1 MRKSEIIALGIIV
14 LSFALAI
21 YFYPQMP
28 ERVASHWNAQ
38 GQVDDYMSRFWGL
51 FLMPMISTILL
62 LFFILIPKID
72 PLKEN
77 IEKFRD
83 YYDGFIVLMLA
94 FLFYIFLLAL
104 LWNIGWRFNMT
115 QAIAPSFG
123 VLFYYL
129 GVLLENA
136 RRNWFIGIR
145 TPWTLSSE
153 VVWDRTHIVGGRLF
167 KAAGV
172 IALIGFL
179 LPGFAIYLVVVPV
192 VLAAVYTIVYSY
204 FEYQKEIK

>member
-129 GVLLENA
+129 KCQE
-136 RRNWFIGIR
+136 
-145 TPWTLSSE
+145 E
-153 VVWDRTHIVGGRLF
+153 
-167 KAAGV
+167 
-172 IALIGFL
+172 
-179 LPGFAIYLVVVPV
+179 LVHRH
-192 VLAAVYTIVYSY
+192 
-204 FEYQKEIK
+204 